1 MVRRKFKDFPC
12 FCGTERCQFKGISMN
27 TGKISLA
34 RVFALLILVA
44 GFQSVWADVWKG
56 NIEAPQKQ
64 TIGGKEYYVIE
75 KAANL
80 AWFSDSVNK
89 YAIDAKWQKLI
100 SLIEADTS
108 KAEYKTRA
116 FKDSAISL
124 MTAIRQD
131 PESYYRDPAKN
142 ALWNKTPYTGYLR
155 TAWNTEVNIPM
166 NATITAEYLDM
177 NNIPFTPIAAG
188 NGTARFTGTFL
199 GNGITIKNL
208 KVDSKEFAMQV
219 FDVVHGYPSYC
230 QNVGLFGVIGSG
242 TVRNLILDGV
252 TIYATGK
259 NDYWANPHQVSVG
272 PVVGWMTGGTI
283 DTCYTSGSIV
293 TNGRDVGA
301 GGIMGA
307 MTNGKKI
314 SNALSTVSIEASGRD
329 VYVGGISG
337 VIRGSVTI
345 SSSVYDGDNL
355 EAHPDEIGAQG
366 AITGRIVNNRD
377 TTKHEIVT
385 ITLEN
390 CYYDM
395 DALENDI
402 WVGSR
407 DVYVDVVGDPK
418 GFSNVNTEE
427 NACLLNKHTWNE
439 STKTCSD
446 STGLWTNQENIAITG
461 VSKREGDLNAETV
474 FLITFDAN
482 GGSFAPGTKTTKE
495 LKFNTPLTADEIST
509 PIYDSTKAFV
519 GWSLDPTAT
528 ASGDLGIV
536 YGVKKVYAVWNDL
549 TLYKVTFDL
558 NTGDSSATL
567 TKMVVENKSITTDG
581 FAEGA
586 LPSVYMVGD
595 AKYYFAGWSET
606 NNGPV
611 VADLGVATKDIT
623 FYAQWSMAP
632 QYKVIFNVQGHGEA
646 PADKLVAEGE
656 HTTAPEEPTANGY
669 VFEGWYTEPACTNK
683 YNFQTLVNSSITL
696 YAKWKPIVYSITYN
710 VNGGLNNVANP
721 TTYTVEKEFTFAAP
735 TINNDT
741 LEFKGWFYDGAFTNP
756 ANQVTK
762 GSYGDI
768 TLYAYWK
775 IKEFVINYQA
785 GEEGVNNVA
794 SVVKKYGE
802 AITLLGAVYQRPGYE
817 QDGWSTV
824 DNGDKVYEL
833 NGLYTDNKALQLF
846 PHWKKVA
853 YTITYV
859 LNGGVNDSENPAT
872 YTLDDSTGITLKNP
886 TRVGYKFEGWYGT
899 EDYSDSKI
907 TKFQVKTPYGNKTL
921 YAKWSQVVVTFTAGA
936 NSCNYSGEP
945 CGAKISSIKG
955 LSGTVY
961 KGYAITDSIKNVNDG
976 PIDAKIVGVAIV
988 DTTTG
993 DTVTDAFSI
1002 VLVESGSVTVKPKA
1016 VSFKGRDSSV
1026 TYTGDSI
1033 HVKGTA
1039 NATGLLTGHTH
1050 NAGYTV
1056 DVLNAGSYDP
1066 VMMKKEEVVILD
1078 ADGND
1083 VTENYSFGDVAPPS
1097 KKFEVKKSDGAFNV
1111 VFANEYITDDGHSHS
1126 MTHGAETDAPG
1137 TTTYRYRLD
1146 GGAWTTDLSSLKI
1159 SGVGDHIIEV
1169 EATNSNYSKT
1179 QKREAIFS
1187 ITDKIIVTVKVN
1199 GGTREYDGL
1208 PLAGSYKVEGDF
1220 ETGDVPAVELSGTI
1234 TDVGSAIA
1242 RVSSFKVMNG
1252 SMDVSSKYVFN
1263 SYDAFLTVTKAKLT
1277 IKTESGSKTYD
1288 GTALVKDEPTVDG
1301 LKNGDDDIV
1310 KVTVTGSQK
1319 MAGSSINGY
1328 TIDWGTVKSKN
1339 YQIVEDLGILTVE
1352 KAAVTIKVK
1361 DVVKLYGDP
1370 DPAMIGSASGVV
1382 VDGDLGEL
1390 RCYRLNPTVKNA
1402 GENVDSIAV
1411 SYTPNPNYTVDVVLG
1426 KLTIK
1431 KRHVTLKSASATKVY
1446 DGTPLTDESV
1456 EIGED
1461 GFAPD
1466 EGAIFTVTGSQTD
1479 AGSSKNAF
1487 TYVLKANTDTAANY
1501 IIDAPVIGTLE
1512 VTKSPVK
1519 VTIVGR
1525 KGIYA
1530 YNGSRQIVSGYDVS
1544 IDNTLY
1550 SERDFAFDGES
1561 LIQKTN
1567 SGTYAMGLDK
1577 SKFTNKND
1585 NFDVTFNVT
1594 DGSLTIMPPVI
1605 VVAYN
1610 DAGDT
1615 LHVVLGDNDSDSL
1628 INEKINDALENHVPP
1643 IALPTKDDGKDST
1656 YAFDGWAKNLA
1667 SGEYEPVFD
1676 ATVKKDTI
1684 DVKYQDDPEEHIN
1697 VEIHVTDVQKDIV
1710 QKINEALEQEGK
1722 LPSKPADEDSIYVLV
1737 NWKKNDST
1745 GVYEPEFKGEEI
1757 VIEIAA
1763 QYGDSPTDTIHVK
1776 IRPKDTNTQIT
1787 DKIGSALT
1795 NHLPPIK
1802 VTSKD
1807 DSYSLVGWKQ
1817 DPKTGNY
1824 VPVFSKDELV
1834 FKINF
1839 HLPEGAEL
1847 VEEFEGYVYG
1857 KVTKL
1862 PDAVMASDTSWVF
1875 KGWYTK
1881 TKGRGNHVKAMRE
1894 GDFGNKSLYP
1904 YFIKTIR
1911 YNTYGE
1917 KEINTNGQKGEIVVI
1932 YTDRADTTIARVL
1945 LAAVPKDF
1953 AKNGVTY
1960 TFNGWTFKD
1969 GEYIAKFKKVSVRFN
1984 VVLESRAFSIEEA
1997 QMGARYAVFDMDGR
2011 VVKRGVV
2018 ANGSQRVEVPK
2029 SGSYTVRVGRESV
2042 QVNVK

>member
-1 MVRRKFKDFPC
+1 MAA
-12 FCGTERCQFKGISMN
+12 S
-27 TGKISLA
+27 KISLA

-56 NIEAPQKQ
+56 NIEAPGKQ

-75 KAANL
+75 KAAHL

-142 ALWNKTPYTGYLR
+142 ALWNKAPYTGYLR

-377 TTKHEIVT
+377 TTRHEIVT

-482 GGSFAPGTKTTKE
+482 GGSFAPGAKTTKE

-509 PIYDSTKAFV
+509 PTYDSTKAFV

-536 YGVKKVYAVWNDL
+536 YGVKKVYAVWKNL
-549 TLYKVTFDL
+549 NLYKITFDL
-558 NTGDSSATL
+558 NTGDSSATF
-567 TKMVVENKSITTDG
+567 TKMVVQDKAITTDG
-581 FAEGA
+581 FAEGD
-586 LPSVYMVGD
+586 LPTVYMVGD
-595 AKYYFAGWSET
+595 VKYYFAGWSLSKV
-606 NNGPV
+606 GGQV
-611 VADLGVATKDIT
+611 VDTLGVATKDIT
-623 FYAQWSMAP
+623 FYARWNLAP
-632 QYKVIFNVQGHGEA
+632 QYKVIFNVQGHGTA
-646 PADKLVAEGE
+646 PADKLVSEGE
-656 HTTAPEEPTANGY
+656 HTTAPDEPTAIGY
-669 VFEGWYTEPACTNK
+669 VFEGWYTEPACKNK
-683 YNFQTLVNSSITL
+683 YNFQTLVDTTITL
-696 YAKWKPIVYSITYN
+696 YANWTAIPYSITYN
-710 VNGGLNNVANP
+710 LNGGLNNVANP
-721 TTYTVEKEFTFAAP
+721 STYTIEEEFSLEAP

-741 LEFKGWFYDGAFTNP
+741 LEFKGWFYDGSFTNQ
-756 ANQVTK
+756 AKQITK

-768 TLYAYWK
+768 TLYANWK

-785 GEEGVNNVA
+785 GEEGVNNVPP
-794 SVVKKYGE
+794 VVKKYGE
-802 AITLLGAVYQRPGYE
+802 PITLLGAVYQRPGYE

-824 DNGDKVYEL
+824 DNGEKVYDL
-833 NGLYTDNKALQLF
+833 NGLYTDNKPVQLF
-846 PHWKKVA
+846 PHWNKVT

-859 LNGGVNDSENPAT
+859 LNGGEDATGNPKT
-872 YTLDDSTGITLKNP
+872 YTLDDSTGFDLNKP
-886 TRVGYKFEGWYGT
+886 TRLGYEFKGWFGA
-899 EDYSDSKI
+899 EDFSGSEIK
-907 TKFQVKTPYGNKTL
+907 KFQAKTPYGHKTL
-921 YAKWSQVVVTFTAGA
+921 YAKWQVKPVTVTVVGQ
-936 NSCNYSGEP
+936 SCDYNGKS
-945 CGAKISSIKG
+945 CGAKVTSISNIP
-955 LSGTVY
+955 SGY
-961 KGYAITDSIKNVNDG
+961 KGYVITDSIKNVKDG
-976 PIDAKIVGVAIV
+976 PIAAKVVGFAILN
-988 DTTTG
+988 TTTG
-993 DTVTDAFSI
+993 DTVTSAFE
-1002 VLVESGSVTVKPKA
+1002 VVYNESDSVGVNPKVVNFTTA
-1016 VSFKGRDSSV
+1016 NIPSE

-1033 HVKGTA
+1033 HVKGGSKT
-1039 NATGLLTGHTH
+1039 NDLVPGHTH
-1050 NAGYTV
+1050 NVGYTV
-1056 DVLNAGSYDP
+1056 DALEWREGGYDP
-1066 VMMKKEEVVILD
+1066 VMTKKEDVVILD

-1083 VTENYSFGDVAPPS
+1083 VTKNYSIGDITPPA
-1097 KKFEVKKSDGAFNV
+1097 KKFEVKKSDGDFNV
-1111 VFANEYITDDGHSHS
+1111 VFASEHITDDGHSHS
-1126 MTHGAETDAPG
+1126 MSRGAESDVPG
-1137 TTTYRYRLD
+1137 TTYRYRMD
-1146 GGAWTTDLSSLKI
+1146 GGEWTTDLSSLTA
-1159 SGVGDHIIEV
+1159 SGVGDHVIEV
-1169 EATNSNYSKT
+1169 EATNPNYTKT
-1179 QKREAIFS
+1179 QKRTATLS
-1187 ITDKIIVTVKVN
+1187 ITDKIVVTVKVK
-1199 GGTREYDGL
+1199 GGTKEYDGL
-1208 PLAGSYKVEGDF
+1208 PLTGSYKVEGDF
-1220 ETGDVPAVELSGTI
+1220 ETGDVPTVELSGTI

-1252 SMDVSSKYVFN
+1252 SSNVSSKYVFN

-1277 IKTESGSKTYD
+1277 IKTESASKTYD
-1288 GTALVKDEPTVDG
+1288 GTPLVKDVPIVTG
-1301 LKNGDDDIV
+1301 LKNGEKPTIE
-1310 KVTVTGSQK
+1310 VTGSQK
-1319 MAGSSINGY
+1319 MVGSSTNEYKI
-1328 TIDWGTVKSKN
+1328 TWGSVNPKN
-1339 YQIVEDLGILTVE
+1339 YQIVEDLGTLKVT
-1352 KAAVTIKVK
+1352 KAEATIKVK
-1361 DVVKLYGDP
+1361 DVVKLYGDA
-1370 DPAMIGSASGVV
+1370 DPALIGDVSGLA
-1382 VDGDLGEL
+1382 DGAEGDLGEL
-1390 RCYRLNPTVKNA
+1390 RYYRLNPSVKNA

-1411 SYTPNPNYTVDVVLG
+1411 SYTLNPNYDVTVVLG

-1431 KRHVTLKSASATKVY
+1431 KRHVTLTSASATKVY
-1446 DGTPLTDESV
+1446 DGSPLTNDTV
-1456 EIGED
+1456 KVGGD

-1466 EGAIFTVTGSQTD
+1466 EGFIFTVNGTQTN

-1487 TYVLKANTDTAANY
+1487 TYVLKASTDTAANY

-1519 VTIVGR
+1519 VTV
-1525 KGIYA
+1525 KGNTNTYA
-1530 YNGSRQIVSGYDVS
+1530 YNGWEQVISGYS
-1544 IDNTLY
+1544 LRIDNNLY
-1550 SERDFAFDGES
+1550 SVNDIEFSGDSVIR
-1561 LIQKTN
+1561 KTR
-1567 SGTYAMGLDK
+1567 SGNYPMGLEAK
-1577 SKFTNKND
+1577 NFTNKNP
-1585 NFDVTFNVT
+1585 NFDVTFDVT
-1594 DGSLTIMPPVI
+1594 DGRLVILSPEI
-1605 VVAYN
+1605 VVKYN

-1615 LHVVLGDNDSDSL
+1615 IRVIVGEKDSDSEV
-1628 INEKINDALENHVPP
+1628 NDKINAALENHVPP
-1643 IALPTKDDGKDST
+1643 ISLPTKAADDDST
-1656 YAFDGWAKNLA
+1656 YAFAGWAKNLG
-1667 SGEYEPVFD
+1667 SGMYEPVFD
-1676 ATVKKDTI
+1676 ATVKLDT
-1684 DVKYQDDPEEHIN
+1684 VQVVYQKNPKETIG
-1697 VEIHVTDVQKDIV
+1697 VVIHVTDTYSEIV
-1710 QKINEALEQEGK
+1710 QRIDSTLKDNGID
-1722 LPSKPADEDSIYVLV
+1722 LPTKPSDGDSNYVLV
-1737 NWKKNDST
+1737 WVKDDST
-1745 GVYEPEFKGEEI
+1745 GEYKPEFKGELIVEEI
-1757 VIEIAA
+1757 VV
-1763 QYGDSPTDTIHVK
+1763 QYGDNPTDTIHVK
-1776 IRPKDTNTQIT
+1776 IRPKDTHTQIT

-1802 VTSKD
+1802 VTPKD
-1807 DSYSLVGWKQ
+1807 TSYSLIGWKQ
-1817 DPKTGNY
+1817 DSKTGNY
-1824 VPVFSKDELV
+1824 VPIFSKDELV

-1839 HLPEGAEL
+1839 HLPDGAEL

-1862 PDAVMASDTSWVF
+1862 PDAVMTSDTTWVF

-1894 GDFGNKSLYP
+1894 GDYGNKSLYP
-1904 YFIKTIR
+1904 YFIKTLR
-1911 YNTYGE
+1911 YDTYGE
-1917 KEINTNGQKGEIVVI
+1917 KEVNANGQKGEIVVI
-1932 YTDRADTTIARVL
+1932 YTDRADTTIERALRSVM
-1945 LAAVPKDF
+1945 PKDF
-1953 AKNGVTY
+1953 SKNGVKY
-1960 TFNGWTFKD
+1960 TFNGWKLNEDVYTATFKR
-1969 GEYIAKFKKVSVRFN
+1969 VTVRFN
-1984 VVLESRAFSIEEA
+1984 VVLDSRAFSIEEA

-2011 VVKRGVV
+2011 VVRRGVV
-2018 ANGSQRVEVPK
+2018 SNGSQRVEVPK
-2029 SGSYTVRVGRESV
+2029 SGSYTVRVGKDAL
-2042 QVNVK
+2042 QVNVR

>member
-1 MVRRKFKDFPC
+1 
-12 FCGTERCQFKGISMN
+12 MN

-34 RVFALLILVA
+34 RVFALLILMA
-44 GFQSVWADVWKG
+44 GFQSVWADVWNG
-56 NIEAPQKQ
+56 GIEAPKKQ

-142 ALWNKTPYTGYLR
+142 ALWNKAPYTGYLR

-337 VIRGSVTI
+337 VIRGGVTI
-345 SSSVYDGDNL
+345 SSSVYDGDAL

-461 VSKREGDLNAETV
+461 VSKRKEDPNAETETV

-482 GGSFAPGTKTTKE
+482 GGSFAPGAKTTKE
-495 LKFNTPLTADEIST
+495 LKFNTPLTADEISIPT
-509 PIYDSTKAFV
+509 YDSTKAFA
-519 GWSLDPTAT
+519 GWSLNPTAT
-528 ASGDLGIV
+528 VPGNLGTV

-567 TKMVVENKSITTDG
+567 TKMVVENKAITTDG

-646 PADKLVAEGE
+646 PADNLVAEGE

-696 YAKWKPIVYSITYN
+696 YAKWNPIVYNITYN

-721 TTYTVEKEFTFAAP
+721 ATYTIETEFAFAAP

-833 NGLYTDNKALQLF
+833 NDLYTDNKALQLF

-886 TRVGYKFEGWYGT
+886 TRVGYKFDGWYGT

-907 TKFQVKTPYGNKTL
+907 TKLQVKTPYGNKTL
-921 YAKWSQVVVTFTAGA
+921 YAKWSQITVTVKATE
-936 NSCNYSGEP
+936 NSCNYNGNS
-945 CGAKISSIKG
+945 CGAKTSISG
-955 LSGTVY
+955 VPSGY
-961 KGYAITDSIKNVNDG
+961 KGYAITDSIKNVYDG
-976 PIDAKIVGVAIV
+976 PIDAKIVSFVIV
-988 DTTTG
+988 NTTTG
-993 DTVTDAFSI
+993 DTVTSAFK
-1002 VLVESGSVTVKPKA
+1002 VELDESGSVAVNPKA
-1016 VSFKGRDSSV
+1016 VNFTTANIPSE

-1033 HVKGTA
+1033 HVEGDSKA
-1039 NATGLLTGHTH
+1039 NGLLTGHTH
-1050 NAGYTV
+1050 NVGYTI
-1056 DVLNAGSYDP
+1056 DALEWREGGYDP
-1066 VMMKKEEVVILD
+1066 VMTKKEDVVILD

-1083 VTENYSFGDVAPPS
+1083 VTKNYSIGDITPPA
-1097 KKFEVKKSDGAFNV
+1097 KKFEVKKSDGDFNV
-1111 VFANEYITDDGHSHS
+1111 VFASEYITDDGHSHS
-1126 MTHGAETDAPG
+1126 MSRGAESDVPG
-1137 TTTYRYRLD
+1137 TTYRYRMD
-1146 GGAWTTDLSSLKI
+1146 GGEWTTDLSSLTA
-1159 SGVGDHIIEV
+1159 SGVGDHVIEV
-1169 EATNSNYSKT
+1169 EATNPNYTKT
-1179 QKREAIFS
+1179 QKRTATLS

-1199 GGTREYDGL
+1199 GGTKEYDGG
-1208 PLAGSYKVEGDF
+1208 PLTGSYKVEGDF
-1220 ETGDVPAVELSGTI
+1220 EPGHVPTVELSGAI

-1242 RVSSFKVMNG
+1242 RVSSFKVMKG
-1252 SMDVSSKYVFN
+1252 STDVSSKYVFN

-1288 GTALVKDEPTVDG
+1288 GTALVKEEPTVDG
-1301 LKNGDDDIV
+1301 LKNGDDNIV

-1426 KLTIK
+1426 KLTIN
-1431 KRHVTLKSASATKVY
+1431 KRHVTLKSASATKEY
-1446 DGTPLTDESV
+1446 DGTPLTNDTV
-1456 EIGED
+1456 AIGGD

-1519 VTIVGR
+1519 VTI
-1525 KGIYA
+1525 KGNSNTYA
-1530 YNGSRQIVSGYDVS
+1530 YNGWEQVVSGYVLN
-1544 IDNTLY
+1544 IDNNLY
-1550 SERDFAFDGES
+1550 SVNDFVFSGDSVVRKIG
-1561 LIQKTN
+1561 
-1567 SGTYAMGLDK
+1567 SGTYAMGLKTSD
-1577 SKFTNKND
+1577 FENKNV
-1585 NFDVTFNVT
+1585 NFDVAFNVT
-1594 DGSLTIMPPVI
+1594 DGQLVILPPEIAVK
-1605 VVAYN
+1605 YN

-1615 LHVVLGDNDSDSL
+1615 IHVIVGEKDSDSEVNAK
-1628 INEKINDALENHVPP
+1628 INEALENHVPP
-1643 IALPTKDDGKDST
+1643 IPLPSKDADDDST
-1656 YAFDGWAKNLA
+1656 YAFAGWAKNLG
-1667 SGEYEPVFD
+1667 SGMYEPVFG
-1676 ATVKKDTI
+1676 ASVKLDTIQVVYQNNPVETI
-1684 DVKYQDDPEEHIN
+1684 DV
-1697 VEIHVTDVQKDIV
+1697 VIHVTDTYSEIV
-1710 QKINEALEQEGK
+1710 QRIDSAFTDRGLD
-1722 LPSKPADEDSIYVLV
+1722 LPTKPSDGDSNYVLV
-1737 NWKKNDST
+1737 WVKDDST
-1745 GVYEPEFKGEEI
+1745 GVYEPDFKGELI

-1763 QYGDSPTDTIHVK
+1763 QYGDTPTDTIHVK
-1776 IRPKDTNTQIT
+1776 IRPKDTDAQIN

-1824 VPVFSKDELV
+1824 VPYYSKDELV

-1904 YFIKTIR
+1904 YFIKTLR
-1911 YNTYGE
+1911 YDTYGE
-1917 KEINTNGQKGEIVVI
+1917 KEINANGEKGEVVVI
-1932 YTDRADTTIARVL
+1932 YTDRADTTIARALYSVL
-1945 LAAVPKDF
+1945 PKDF
-1953 AKNGVTY
+1953 AKNGVKY
-1960 TFNGWTFKD
+1960 TFSGWTLKDDVYMATFKR
-1969 GEYIAKFKKVSVRFN
+1969 ISVRFN
-1984 VVLESRAFSIEEA
+1984 VVLDSRAFSIEEA

-2029 SGSYTVRVGRESV
+2029 SGSYTVRVGKESV
-2042 QVNVK
+2042 QVNVR